1 MKRLHEKYA
10 EMIQKLLNTES
21 GLYEL
26 MYFQNIGG
34 LCLYHWYLSYSPLHD
49 SLSQPDCLRSTY
61 TKCYKVIQLSQLRY
75 STGK

>member
-61 TKCYKVIQLSQLRY
+61 QVLQGNPVI
-75 STGK
+75 STEIFYW